1 MLGKQTN
8 NITLN
13 GTRFYFNR
21 KWFFILFISYCSNS
35 LSSSPTHFATFFTK
49 VYVRYFSSVFILL
62 CKKLESKCCVVW
74 FFSSSRVIFVL
85 NFFFKFVQSEQR
97 QQQQKKCTIT
107 CYTFSLICSQMRWI
121 WHFPKNFA
129 VHWELKRAKKN
140 NFMKISD

>member
-1 MLGKQTN
+1 MGRVFISIANDFL
-8 NITLN
+8 
-13 GTRFYFNR
+13 
-21 KWFFILFISYCSNS
+21 FFSSATVPILF
-35 LSSSPTHFATFFTK
+35 LRLLHTLPHFSQKFMFDI
-49 VYVRYFSSVFILL
+49 FSVFILL